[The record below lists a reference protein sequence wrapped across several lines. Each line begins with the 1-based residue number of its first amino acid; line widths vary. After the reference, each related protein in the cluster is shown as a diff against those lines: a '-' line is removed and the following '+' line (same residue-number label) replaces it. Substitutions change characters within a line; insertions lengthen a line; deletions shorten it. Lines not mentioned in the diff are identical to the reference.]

1 MLQQT
6 TINFLK
12 TLQKNNN
19 KPWFDAHRPEYEKA
33 KADFLQMVEQ
43 LIGNMAKFDK
53 TLTPLQPKDCLFRI
67 NRDVRFSANKSPYKN
82 NMAAYFN
89 KDGKKG
95 EGAGYYLHIEPG
107 KSFLAAGIWQ
117 PLPAN
122 LVKIRQE
129 IDYNLKDFEKLLKAA
144 SFKKQFP
151 DGLSADNKLS
161 RPPKGYADNNPAI
174 EYIKNRSFIVMHHF
188 ADADILKPGF
198 VKQVAA
204 AFKNAEPLVRF
215 VNVAVE

>member
-12 TLQKNNN
+12 ALQKNNN
-19 KPWFDAHRPEYEKA
+19 KPWFAAHRNEYEKA
-33 KADFLQMVEQ
+33 KADFLQMVQQ
-43 LIGNMAKFDK
+43 LIGSMIGFDK
-53 TLTPLQPKDCLFRI
+53 TLAHLQAKDCIFRI
-67 NRDVRFSANKSPYKN
+67 NRDVHFSANKSPYKN

-129 IDYNLKDFEKLLKAA
+129 IDYNGKDFEKLLKAP

-151 DGLSADNKLS
+151 AGLSAENKLS
-161 RPPKGYADNNPAI
+161 RPPKGYADDNPAI
-174 EYIKNRSFIVMHHF
+174 EFIKNRSFIVMHHF
-188 ADADILKPGF
+188 ADAGILKPGF
-198 VKQVAA
+198 MKQVSA
-204 AFKNAEPLVRF
+204 AFKNAAPLVRF